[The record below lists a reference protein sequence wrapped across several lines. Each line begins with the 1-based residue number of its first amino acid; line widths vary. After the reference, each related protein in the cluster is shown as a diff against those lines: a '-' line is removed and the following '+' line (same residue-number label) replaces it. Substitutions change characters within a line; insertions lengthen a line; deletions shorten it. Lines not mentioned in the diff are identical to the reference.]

1 MLTNQDR
8 RAILEQVKASDSGD
22 IIAALRGQVSTEPM
36 QNPAPTQEPVNI
48 PQSPQPIDV
57 DLETTSTLPSNLVD
71 STAAEPT
78 QLAKEGG
85 VKSRDGSTYVVN
97 KEAVITDPVR
107 NTEYFSKTPMYEG
120 HPHSTHLMSD
130 DDKLTA
136 WPSIFQDEEGN
147 WFKGNAKEAKKRGEL
162 YKFDTRKEMID
173 FARKGNWKNEMNTK
187 KAMGGFGDFP
197 HMIDN
202 EEGAPWEVKKGLRKV
217 ESSDGI
223 NMINPTSTA
232 TGLYGQLY
240 SEIKDL
246 PLLKDVSREQFAAD
260 TTLQNAV
267 LDMRWKGEIPEVPG
281 LKDNAEYLSK
291 RYSDVNKDLTFNEIA
306 AMSNLTGRQ
315 GAIDYFRSLRH
326 GTEFKLPG
334 KNKTPSEYIDSYR
347 GAFKKETGGFNFNNT
362 RDFSQQ
368 AIEQRQQ
375 NRELNVDNLEL
386 IGSFAPYLGEAIDAK
401 NTLKSLKQGEYGNAA
416 LHAAGF
422 MLPFIPGNALVKGA
436 KKLFGKADELIPMA
450 TKKVGD
456 YGISKTG
463 FNKYMKYKIPPA
475 KYNTNIINAPENTYR
490 AVRNPLRDGEIDLN
504 FMQGTV
510 NPIKGNTPIT
520 TKQLAIDKS
529 LELNPNIY
537 DHGSK
542 YNVGM
547 STTTNKADVENYFRY
562 RLKDHTDGYYKTR
575 KGINPYMKGITKWD
589 LTYGL
594 NPNQKLLNSSDYR
607 VFMGEQ
613 AKRGISGTKI
623 QAGILEDLGYT
634 GIKKFPDSDELQF
647 LDPKKSLFLKNIKQV
662 DNFKKGG
669 KIKGSDGR
677 ACWDGYRYAGMEN
690 GKDKCVPYEYGGFK
704 KKCKYGCW

>member
-36 QNPAPTQEPVNI
+36 QTPASTQEPVNI

-78 QLAKEGG
+78 QLAKTGG
-85 VKSRDGSTYVVN
+85 
-97 KEAVITDPVR
+97 
-107 NTEYFSKTPMYEG
+107 
-120 HPHSTHLMSD
+120 
-130 DDKLTA
+130 
-136 WPSIFQDEEGN
+136 FQD
-147 WFKGNAKEAKKRGEL
+147 
-162 YKFDTRKEMID
+162 
-173 FARKGNWKNEMNTK
+173 
-187 KAMGGFGDFP
+187 FP
-197 HMIDN
+197 NMIDN
-202 EEGAPWEVKKGLRKV
+202 EEGAPWEVKKGLRRV

-246 PLLKDVSREQFAAD
+246 PLLKNVSREQFAAD

-326 GTEFKLPG
+326 NTDFKLPG
-334 KNKTPSEYIDSYR
+334 VNKTPSEYIDSYR

-386 IGSFAPYLGEAIDAK
+386 VGSFAPYLGEAIDAK

-436 KKLFGKADELIPMA
+436 NKLFGKADELIPMA

-475 KYNTNIINAPENTYR
+475 KYNTNIVDAPKNTYR
-490 AVRNPLRDGEIDLN
+490 AVRNPLRDGEIDLS

-547 STTTNKADVENYFRY
+547 STSPNKAEIENYFAY
-562 RLKDHTDGYYKTR
+562 KLKQTPQ
-575 KGINPYMKGITKWD
+575 GINPYMKGIKKWD
-589 LTYGL
+589 LSYNL
-594 NPNQKLLNSSDYR
+594 NPNQKILNAKDYR
-607 VFMGEQ
+607 RFMSNQ
-613 AKRGISGTKI
+613 ATLGLQGTKT
-623 QAGILEDLGYT
+623 QANILEGLGYT
-634 GIKKFPDSDELQF
+634 GVKKFSDTNELQF
-647 LDPKKSLFLKNIKQV
+647 LNPKKSLSLKGVKEITNL
-662 DNFKKGG
+662 KKGG
-669 KIKGSDGR
+669 MR
-677 ACWDGYRYAGMEN
+677 R
-690 GKDKCVPYEYGGFK
+690 
-704 KKCKYGCW
+704 KCKYGCW